1 MDFQDLYNKLN
12 IKLGDNDNFAFTQEE
27 KEEFITEAIEDSY
40 VVKTVRDVTL
50 TYSLG
55 TSRYAV
61 PTALTTVKDISIKYG
76 DYADPEPIALP
87 WEVVDRYIEFKGGS
101 SALPDGTTLYIRG
114 NYKYTIADTIAE
126 TNLQQYVLNLA
137 QINAMDGIGIKKIL
151 KFVKNDMTVS
161 EMMAVKSN
169 LERKTQQQR
178 LRLPREFQ
186 SA

>member
-1 MDFQDLYNKLN
+1 MNFQDFYDKLN
-12 IKLGDNDNFAFTQEE
+12 IRLGDNDNFAFTQEE
-27 KEEFITEAIEDSY
+27 KEEFLTEAIEDPY
-40 VVKTVRDVTL
+40 VVKTVRDITL
-50 TYSLG
+50 IYVLG

-61 PTALTTVKDISIKYG
+61 PTGVTTVKDISIAYG

-87 WEVVDRYIEFKGGS
+87 WEVVDGYIQFKGGS
-101 SALPDGTTLYIRG
+101 SVIPEGTTLYLRG
-114 NYKYTIADTIAE
+114 NYKYTVEDTITE
-126 TNLQQYVLNLA
+126 KNLQQYVLNLA

-186 SA
+186 AA